1 MELKTGLTY
10 TATTVVNNDNIASR
24 YGSGLVAVFA
34 TPAMVALM
42 ENAAMNAVLSHL
54 PHGNNTVGVEVSVSH
69 TKATP
74 MGMTVNA
81 TAVLKEIDGKKLTFD
96 VVASDEEGE
105 IGRSTHTRFVIDV
118 ERFMSKLT
126 KKSNQ

>member
-1 MELKTGLTY
+1 
-10 TATTVVNNDNIASR
+10 
-24 YGSGLVAVFA
+24 
-34 TPAMVALM
+34 
-42 ENAAMNAVLSHL
+42 MNAVLSHL

-105 IGRSTHTRFVIDV
+105 IGRGTHTRFVIDV